1 MASASR
7 SSTIPETLRNA
18 APLLAFA
25 LGLLCLLTMVP
36 VTLGAL
42 AGYLTLGA
50 TVPVLAVGAT
60 VAVFSLVTA

>member
-1 MASASR
+1 MTSVSGT
-7 SSTIPETLRNA
+7 STTVRDG

-25 LGLLCLLTMVP
+25 LGLLCLLAMVP

-50 TVPVLAVGAT
+50 AVPVLAVGAGI
-60 VAVFSLVTA
+60 AVLSLVTA

>member
-1 MASASR
+1 MASAR
-7 SSTIPETLRNA
+7 STPTLSETVRNA

-25 LGLLCLLTMVP
+25 LGLLCLLAMVP

-50 TVPVLAVGAT
+50 TVPVLAVGAA

>member
-1 MASASR
+1 MASASGT
-7 SSTIPETLRNA
+7 STTVRDG

-25 LGLLCLLTMVP
+25 LGLLCLLAMVP

-50 TVPVLAVGAT
+50 AVPVLAVGAGI
-60 VAVFSLVTA
+60 AVLSLVAA